1 MSTISASEPSLLNY
15 MRCSCF
21 FFFKFKSDLVCQK
34 YIYYKVKVKNAVKNI
49 FLYLEEIFTAH
60 FLQPALQSASY
71 LDTHYNKTAGIL
83 FLEFGIALK
92 GLSQSA
98 LSPSI
103 HRIICGNFN
112 YMSVK

>member
-21 FFFKFKSDLVCQK
+21 FFFKFKSDLVRQ
-34 YIYYKVKVKNAVKNI
+34 IYFNKVKVKNAVKNI
-49 FLYLEEIFTAH
+49 FLYLEGIFTAH